1 MRAAG
6 RVLAVL
12 SAFVAL
18 PLPAA
23 ELIVRL
29 SDMRGKPVEDAVVS
43 VTPQSAAAAKPVPAA
58 VTKIIDQKNET
69 FVPYLEIFRPGDRVQ
84 FRNSDSTRH
93 HVYSFAQAKAFE
105 FVLTSGDSSA
115 PLVLDKPGDIAVG
128 CNIHD
133 AMIAY
138 LYVSDAPWVARSGS
152 DGKVQIADLPPGAY
166 RVAVWH
172 PQLRPGKAQVP
183 QTLTIDPA
191 VTGVTAAFVLSL
203 LPDPRQPADHERSAY

>member
-1 MRAAG
+1 MRFAG
-6 RVLAVL
+6 GVLAVL
-12 SAFVAL
+12 CAFVAL

-29 SDMRGKPVEDAVVS
+29 ADARGRPVEDAVVS
-43 VTPQSAAAAKPVPAA
+43 VTPQSAAPVKAAPTS
-58 VTKIIDQKNET
+58 VTKVIDQKNET

-105 FVLTSGDSSA
+105 FVLMSGESSA
-115 PLVLDKPGDIAVG
+115 PLMLDKPGDIAVG

-152 DGKVQIADLPPGAY
+152 DGKAHIADLPPGAY

-172 PQLRPGKAQVP
+172 PQQRPGKTEAP

-191 VTGVTAAFVLSL
+191 VTDVTAAFVLSL
-203 LPDPRQPADHERSAY
+203 LPDPRRPADRERSAY

>member
-6 RVLAVL
+6 RVSAVL
-12 SAFVAL
+12 CAFVAL

-23 ELIVRL
+23 ELVVRL
-29 SDMRGKPVEDAVVS
+29 ADAHGKPVEDAVVS
-43 VTPQSAAAAKPVPAA
+43 VMPQAGAAAKPVPAP

-105 FVLTSGDSSA
+105 FVLTSGESSA

-138 LYVSDAPWVARSGS
+138 LYVSDAPWVARSAG
-152 DGKVQIADLPPGAY
+152 DGKAHIVELPPGAY
-166 RVAVWH
+166 SVSVWH
-172 PQLRPGKAQVP
+172 PQQRPGKAQAP

-191 VTGVTAAFVLSL
+191 VTDVTAAFVLSL
-203 LPDPRQPADHERSAY
+203 LPDPRQPADRERSAY